1 MAATLRLHTL
11 SATQCSGPG
20 TKPQNSPKEYP
31 SGKEDSLPR
40 GPKVVPFGDYLIGFY
55 MNPKKELLWGPWV
68 L

>member
-55 MNPKKELLWGPWV
+55 I
-68 L
+68 